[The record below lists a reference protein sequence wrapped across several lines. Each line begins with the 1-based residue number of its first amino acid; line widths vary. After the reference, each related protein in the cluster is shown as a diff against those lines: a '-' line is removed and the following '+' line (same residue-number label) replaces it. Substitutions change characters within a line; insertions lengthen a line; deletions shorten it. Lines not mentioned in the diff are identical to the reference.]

1 MQLND
6 PRDSFYTD
14 KQAALTEHRRIL
26 RLGGKAYCRAYN
38 NKGKVLYR
46 LRVQRKPA

>member
-14 KQAALTEHRRIL
+14 KQTALTEHKRIL
-26 RLGGKAYCRAYN
+26 RLGGKAHCRRYN
-38 NKGKVLYR
+38 LNGKAIYR
-46 LRVQRKPA
+46 VRVQKKPA